1 MSAPVSA
8 SVTLG
13 ELAALLDGVIAEP
26 GLGAVVPIRSIELTA
41 SAVEPGGLFAAAPG
55 HRTHGARFA
64 SQAVA
69 QGAVAILTDAA
80 GAELVDD
87 VAVPVLVVRDPRR
100 ALPAASAAIFRTA
113 PADLAGLRLL
123 GVTGTNGK
131 TTVNAMLDAGLR
143 ACGERTAIV
152 GTTGTVID
160 GVPVPTART
169 TPEAPHLHALLRRMI
184 DAGVQDV
191 CMEVSSI
198 ALEEHRV
205 DGLRFTVA
213 GFTNLTQDHLDYH
226 GSMEAYFLAK
236 ARLFTPEHA
245 MRGVIGIDDDY
256 GRRLAE
262 QASVPVQT
270 WSIREAGGRQADW
283 RLQGAH
289 AVGPGVEVSLH
300 TALPGEHNRAN
311 ALLALAMLDAA
322 GLDVVRAAQGVASV
336 VVAGRMEVVRQA
348 PIRGI
353 VDYAHSPDAIERVLA
368 ALRPSTQGRII
379 AVLGAGGDRDREK
392 RPLMGAAAARL
403 ADIVVVTDDNPRSED
418 PAVIRAAVRAG
429 AQEAG
434 MTAQVLDVAGR
445 ADAIGQAVALATDAD
460 TVVVLGK
467 GHETGQE
474 IAGVTHPFD
483 DRVELA
489 RALEARTP

>member
-1 MSAPVSA
+1 MSASTSA

-13 ELAALLDGVIAEP
+13 ELATLLDGVMAEP
-26 GLGAVVPIRSIELTA
+26 GVGAATPIGSIDLAA
-41 SAVEPGGLFAAAPG
+41 SEVESGGLFAALPG

-69 QGAVAILTDAA
+69 HGAAAVLTDPA
-80 GAELVDD
+80 GAALVQD
-87 VAVPVLVVRDPRR
+87 ASVPVLIVADPRR
-100 ALPAASAAIFRTA
+100 ALGAACAAVFRTTPAALS
-113 PADLAGLRLL
+113 GLRLF

-143 ACGERTAIV
+143 ACGERTAVV

-160 GVPVPTART
+160 GEQVPTSRT

-205 DGLRFTVA
+205 DGLQFTVA

-245 MRGVIGIDDDY
+245 KRAVVGIDDEY
-256 GRRLAE
+256 GRRLAAM
-262 QASVPVQT
+262 ASVPVQT
-270 WSIREAGGRQADW
+270 WSISPIDALQADW
-283 RLQGAH
+283 RLQGGRAL
-289 AVGPGVEVSLH
+289 GPGIDVPLH

-311 ALLALAMLDAA
+311 ALLALAMLHDA
-322 GLDVVRAAQGVASV
+322 GLDARLAAQGIASV
-336 VVAGRMEVVRQA
+336 VVSGRMEVVREA
-348 PIRGI
+348 PVRGI

-368 ALRPSTQGRII
+368 ALRPSTSGRII

-403 ADIVVVTDDNPRSED
+403 ADIVIVTDDNPRSED

-445 ADAIGQAVALATDAD
+445 ADAIEQAVALATEAD

-483 DRVELA
+483 DRVELV
-489 RALEARTP
+489 RALEAWSP